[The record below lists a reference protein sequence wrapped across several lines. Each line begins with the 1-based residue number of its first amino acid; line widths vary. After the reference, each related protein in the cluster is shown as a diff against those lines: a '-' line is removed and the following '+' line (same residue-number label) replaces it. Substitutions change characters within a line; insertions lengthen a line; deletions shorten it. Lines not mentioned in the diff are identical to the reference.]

1 MVPSWKIDLE
11 SQQMPADLPAALVNQ
26 TFGGMLSGGAESK
39 MARSGPMQ
47 LTSVTASTTQALSI
61 AGTAGRYAF
70 QQWIPIR
77 SAIKVGMLIS
87 SDASR
92 LNF

>member
-26 TFGGMLSGGAESK
+26 TFGGMLSGSAESK

-47 LTSVTASTTQALSI
+47 LTSVTARTTQALSI
-61 AGTAGRYAF
+61 AGTAGRYAL
-70 QQWIPIR
+70 
-77 SAIKVGMLIS
+77 SAMDTNAICHHS
-87 SDASR
+87 SYAEKP
-92 LNF
+92 